1 MARKGDTLWVLSRE
15 TRTDNG
21 IDVTQYARRSD
32 GKLLSRFAIKN
43 LDGSAR
49 HDYGWKLAQGN
60 VTRMPAPYGRLLR
73 LGFELASGTAPQ
85 VRDGK
90 EVIVKARKATR
101 AQNELGAGFTHG
113 RFR

>member
-1 MARKGDTLWVLSRE
+1 MARKGNTLWVLSRE
-15 TRTDNG
+15 TRTEDS
-21 IDVTQYARRSD
+21 IDVNQYARRTD
-32 GKLLSRFAIKN
+32 GKLLSRLAVKN

-60 VTRMPAPYGRLLR
+60 VTRLPAPYGRLLR
-73 LGFELASGTAPQ
+73 LGFALVDGQAPQ
-85 VRDGK
+85 VRDGA
-90 EVIVKARKATR
+90 EVIVKAKKATR